1 MESLKNLELYGLK
14 SLFKFKPLK
23 SGDNKLYDNDSG
35 KKMIFDNNDLLKKS
49 SIIKIDFTTSNAF
62 ILFSDGELY
71 SKGKGDALGRKSYLN
86 EEKKQMQEVIFTY
99 NLGKKIIINDM
110 SCGYNHVLA
119 LTNDNQVYGWGE
131 NKYHQVTPRKSEKFI
146 ELPIIVNITPYMK
159 IFLLIAEKNSS
170 FAIGENN
177 KIISWGE
184 INKKGFSINGTKESD
199 NSNEFVKHDDVTKL
213 LSESIFKDTSNYTDA
228 FITSRKL
235 LYSKYN
241 IQYNENEEN
250 KNKINNLI
258 EQRKKLKDEYDK
270 RKKENENSAYN
281 EYKSNDKRIVS
292 LQELIKKLD
301 MKMTKFSKV
310 KDKLRKEVSRM
321 DEEITEQNS
330 DIFKNNKLI
339 EVVENDIENKYNE
352 IFQIFEN
359 NEDKIDNQLNNK
371 KNDEKFEN
379 ISPNSSGEVKKK
391 KAKKRF
397 SSLDQFENESEN
409 KDELLEIQKQIKNK
423 EIFKESLNKNLEF
436 ISSSLEMKEYERNK
450 LLQEIDK
457 VTEKENK
464 ILKGRYILDD
474 IIHLYKESRM
484 RKNNIDL
491 SNLDNQNNKK
501 NGIII
506 QKVNEVYS
514 ELMKLNK
521 ILDKNSINYLNTYKP
536 YSTLDDLLLESNK
549 ELIVVKDFL
558 ENINTQQGETIKNE
572 LKIIFELINEKI
584 NLMEQQNKMI
594 KIIYTLLNNL
604 NESDVKNYVQEKET
618 NEEVT
623 DNNDPNTLIMDEYKK
638 EKYYIYKNIIINLLK
653 ETYWFIEQEDQIV
666 IRNDDIP
673 AKEIKDYFKENEN
686 KKKIINERN
695 PNIPINN
702 ENFELYKYCSSYDYQ
717 NNIIPP
723 EKNNKSTYN
732 WNFDLGKREIDIE
745 KENKEKKE
753 RIKKE
758 REEKKNKLKEMK
770 QKEEEEE
777 LALKKYEEE
786 EMKKVYLEAKTRR
799 LQTKGK

>member
-270 RKKENENSAYN
+270 RKKENENSAFN

-301 MKMTKFSKV
+301 MKMTKFSKI

-339 EVVENDIENKYNE
+339 EEVENDIENKYNE
-352 IFQIFEN
+352 IIQTMEN
-359 NEDKIDNQLNNK
+359 NNNNELNIKINSDNL
-371 KNDEKFEN
+371 EN
-379 ISPNSSGEVKKK
+379 ISPNSSIDKKNFK
-391 KAKKRF
+391 RKKRL
-397 SSLDQFENESEN
+397 SNLEFENDSEI
-409 KDELLEIQKQIKNK
+409 KEVILEIQKQIKNK

-436 ISSSLEMKEYERNK
+436 ISSSLEMKEYERNT

-457 VTEKENK
+457 VTEKENQ
-464 ILKGRYILDD
+464 ILKERYILDD
-474 IIHLYKESRM
+474 IIHLYKENKM

-491 SNLDNQNNKK
+491 SNLDNQSNKK
-501 NGIII
+501 SGIIV
-506 QKVNEVYS
+506 QKVNEVYT

-594 KIIYTLLNNL
+594 KIFDTLLNNL

-618 NEEVT
+618 NDEVT
-623 DNNDPNTLIMDEYKK
+623 ESDPNTLIMDEYKK

-702 ENFELYKYCSSYDYQ
+702 ENFELYKYCSSYDYK
-717 NNIIPP
+717 NNLIPP

>member
-49 SIIKIDFTTSNAF
+49 SIIKIDFTNSNAF

-86 EEKKQMQEVIFTY
+86 EEKKQMEEVIFTY

-131 NKYHQVTPRKSEKFI
+131 NKHHQVTPRKNEKFI
-146 ELPIIVNITPYMK
+146 ELPIVVNITPYMK

-184 INKKGFSINGTKESD
+184 INKIGFSINGTKESD
-199 NSNEFVKHDDVTKL
+199 NSHEFVRHDDVTKL

-228 FITSRKL
+228 FIISRKL
-235 LYSKYN
+235 LHSKYN
-241 IQYNENEEN
+241 NQYNENEEN
-250 KNKINNLI
+250 KNKLNNLI

-270 RKKENENSAYN
+270 RKKENENSAFN

-301 MKMTKFSKV
+301 MKMTKFSKI

-339 EVVENDIENKYNE
+339 EEVEKDIENKYNE
-352 IFQIFEN
+352 IIQTMEN
-359 NEDKIDNQLNNK
+359 NNGDLNIKNNSDNL
-371 KNDEKFEN
+371 EN
-379 ISPNSSGEVKKK
+379 ISPNSSID
-391 KAKKRF
+391 KKRF
-397 SSLDQFENESEN
+397 NRKKRLSNLEFENDPEYKEV
-409 KDELLEIQKQIKNK
+409 LLEIQKQIKNK

-501 NGIII
+501 NGIIV

-549 ELIVVKDFL
+549 QLIVVKDFL

-594 KIIYTLLNNL
+594 KIFDTLLNNL

-618 NEEVT
+618 NDEVT
-623 DNNDPNTLIMDEYKK
+623 ENDPNTLIMDEYKK

-673 AKEIKDYFKENEN
+673 AKEIKEYFKENEN

-753 RIKKE
+753 RIEKE
-758 REEKKNKLKEMK
+758 REEKKKKLKEK
-770 QKEEEEE
+770 KKKEEEEE

-786 EMKKVYLEAKTRR
+786 EMKKVYLEAKMRR

>member
-1 MESLKNLELYGLK
+1 
-14 SLFKFKPLK
+14 
-23 SGDNKLYDNDSG
+23 
-35 KKMIFDNNDLLKKS
+35 
-49 SIIKIDFTTSNAF
+49 
-62 ILFSDGELY
+62 
-71 SKGKGDALGRKSYLN
+71 
-86 EEKKQMQEVIFTY
+86 
-99 NLGKKIIINDM
+99 
-110 SCGYNHVLA
+110 
-119 LTNDNQVYGWGE
+119 
-131 NKYHQVTPRKSEKFI
+131 
-146 ELPIIVNITPYMK
+146 
-159 IFLLIAEKNSS
+159 
-170 FAIGENN
+170 
-177 KIISWGE
+177 
-184 INKKGFSINGTKESD
+184 
-199 NSNEFVKHDDVTKL
+199 
-213 LSESIFKDTSNYTDA
+213 
-228 FITSRKL
+228 
-235 LYSKYN
+235 
-241 IQYNENEEN
+241 
-250 KNKINNLI
+250 
-258 EQRKKLKDEYDK
+258 
-270 RKKENENSAYN
+270 
-281 EYKSNDKRIVS
+281 
-292 LQELIKKLD
+292 
-301 MKMTKFSKV
+301 
-310 KDKLRKEVSRM
+310 
-321 DEEITEQNS
+321 
-330 DIFKNNKLI
+330 
-339 EVVENDIENKYNE
+339 
-352 IFQIFEN
+352 
-359 NEDKIDNQLNNK
+359 
-371 KNDEKFEN
+371 
-379 ISPNSSGEVKKK
+379 
-391 KAKKRF
+391 
-397 SSLDQFENESEN
+397 
-409 KDELLEIQKQIKNK
+409 
-423 EIFKESLNKNLEF
+423 
-436 ISSSLEMKEYERNK
+436 MKEYERNK

-501 NGIII
+501 NGIIV

-594 KIIYTLLNNL
+594 KIFYTLLNNL
-604 NESDVKNYVQEKET
+604 NENDVKNYVQQKET

-786 EMKKVYLEAKTRR
+786 EMKKVYLEAKMRR

>member
-1 MESLKNLELYGLK
+1 MESHKNYELYGLK

-23 SGDNKLYDNDSG
+23 LGDNKLYDNDSS
-35 KKMIFDNNDLLKKS
+35 KKMVFHNTDILKKS

-71 SKGKGDALGRKSYLN
+71 SKGKGEALGRKSYLN
-86 EEKKQMQEVIFTY
+86 EENKQMEEVIFSY
-99 NLGKKIIINDM
+99 NNIGKKIIINDI

-131 NKYHQVTPRKSEKFI
+131 NKHHQVTPRKNEKFI
-146 ELPIIVNITPYMK
+146 ELPIVVNITPYMK

-184 INKKGFSINGTKESD
+184 INKIGFSINGTKESD
-199 NSNEFVKHDDVTKL
+199 NSHEFVRHDDVTKL

-228 FITSRKL
+228 FIISRKL
-235 LYSKYN
+235 LHSKYN
-241 IQYNENEEN
+241 DQYNENEEN
-250 KNKINNLI
+250 KNKLNNLI

-270 RKKENENSAYN
+270 RKKENENSAFN

-301 MKMTKFSKV
+301 MKMTKFSKI

-339 EVVENDIENKYNE
+339 EEVENDIENKYNE
-352 IFQIFEN
+352 IIQTMEN
-359 NEDKIDNQLNNK
+359 NNNNELNIKINSDNL
-371 KNDEKFEN
+371 EN
-379 ISPNSSGEVKKK
+379 ISPNSSIDKKNFK
-391 KAKKRF
+391 RKKRL
-397 SSLDQFENESEN
+397 SNLEFENDSEI
-409 KDELLEIQKQIKNK
+409 KEVILEIQKQIKNK

-436 ISSSLEMKEYERNK
+436 ISSSLEMKEYERNT

-457 VTEKENK
+457 VTEKENQ
-464 ILKGRYILDD
+464 ILKERYILDD
-474 IIHLYKESRM
+474 IIHLYKENKM

-491 SNLDNQNNKK
+491 SNLDNQSNKK
-501 NGIII
+501 SGIIV
-506 QKVNEVYS
+506 QKVNEVYT

-549 ELIVVKDFL
+549 ELILVKDFL

-594 KIIYTLLNNL
+594 KIFDTLLNNL

-618 NEEVT
+618 NDEVT
-623 DNNDPNTLIMDEYKK
+623 ESDPNTLIMDEYKK

-673 AKEIKDYFKENEN
+673 AKEIKEYFKENEN

-702 ENFELYKYCSSYDYQ
+702 ENFELYKYCSSYDYK
-717 NNIIPP
+717 NNLIPP

>member
-1 MESLKNLELYGLK
+1 MESHKNYELYGLK

-23 SGDNKLYDNDSG
+23 LGDNKLYDNDSS
-35 KKMIFDNNDLLKKS
+35 KKMVFDNTDILKKS

-71 SKGKGDALGRKSYLN
+71 SKGKGEALGRKSYLN
-86 EEKKQMQEVIFTY
+86 EENKQMEEVIFSY
-99 NLGKKIIINDM
+99 NNIGKKIIINDI

-131 NKYHQVTPRKSEKFI
+131 NKHHQVTPRKNEKFI
-146 ELPIIVNITPYMK
+146 ELPIVVNITPYMK

-184 INKKGFSINGTKESD
+184 INKIGFSINGTKESD
-199 NSNEFVKHDDVTKL
+199 NSHEFVRHDDVTKL

-228 FITSRKL
+228 FIISRKL
-235 LYSKYN
+235 LHSKYN
-241 IQYNENEEN
+241 DQYNENEEN
-250 KNKINNLI
+250 KNKLNNLI

-270 RKKENENSAYN
+270 RKKENENSAFN

-301 MKMTKFSKV
+301 MKMTKFSKI

-339 EVVENDIENKYNE
+339 EEVEKDIENKYNE
-352 IFQIFEN
+352 IIQTMEN
-359 NEDKIDNQLNNK
+359 NNNNELNIKINSGYL
-371 KNDEKFEN
+371 EN
-379 ISPNSSGEVKKK
+379 ISPNSSIDKKNFK
-391 KAKKRF
+391 RKKRL
-397 SSLDQFENESEN
+397 SNLEFENDSEI
-409 KDELLEIQKQIKNK
+409 KEVILEIQKQIKNK

-436 ISSSLEMKEYERNK
+436 ISSSLEMKEYERNT

-457 VTEKENK
+457 VTEKENQ
-464 ILKGRYILDD
+464 ILKERYILDD
-474 IIHLYKESRM
+474 IIHLYKENKM

-491 SNLDNQNNKK
+491 SNLDNQSNKK
-501 NGIII
+501 SGIIV
-506 QKVNEVYS
+506 QKVNEVYT

-549 ELIVVKDFL
+549 ELILVKDFL

-594 KIIYTLLNNL
+594 KIFDTLLNNL

-618 NEEVT
+618 NDEVT
-623 DNNDPNTLIMDEYKK
+623 ENDPNTLIMDEYKK

-673 AKEIKDYFKENEN
+673 AKEIKEYFKENEN

-702 ENFELYKYCSSYDYQ
+702 ENFELYKYCSSYDYK
-717 NNIIPP
+717 NNLIPP

-753 RIKKE
+753 RIEKE
-758 REEKKNKLKEMK
+758 REEKKKKLKEK
-770 QKEEEEE
+770 KKKEEEEE

>member
-1 MESLKNLELYGLK
+1 MESHKNYELYGLK

-23 SGDNKLYDNDSG
+23 LGDNKLYDNDSS
-35 KKMIFDNNDLLKKS
+35 KKMVFDNTDILKKS

-71 SKGKGDALGRKSYLN
+71 SKGKGEALGRKSYLN
-86 EEKKQMQEVIFTY
+86 EENKQMEEVIFSY
-99 NLGKKIIINDM
+99 NNIGKKIIINDI

-131 NKYHQVTPRKSEKFI
+131 NKHHQVTPRKNEKFI
-146 ELPIIVNITPYMK
+146 ELPIVVNITPYMK

-184 INKKGFSINGTKESD
+184 INKIGFSINGTKESD
-199 NSNEFVKHDDVTKL
+199 NSHEFVRHDDVTKL

-228 FITSRKL
+228 FIISRKL
-235 LYSKYN
+235 LHSKYN
-241 IQYNENEEN
+241 DQYNENEEN
-250 KNKINNLI
+250 KNKLNNLI

-270 RKKENENSAYN
+270 RKKENENSAFN

-301 MKMTKFSKV
+301 MKMTKFSKI

-339 EVVENDIENKYNE
+339 EEVENDIENKYNE
-352 IFQIFEN
+352 IIQTMEN
-359 NEDKIDNQLNNK
+359 NNNNELNIKINSDNL
-371 KNDEKFEN
+371 EN
-379 ISPNSSGEVKKK
+379 ISPNSSIDKKNFK
-391 KAKKRF
+391 RKKRL
-397 SSLDQFENESEN
+397 SNLEFENDSEN
-409 KDELLEIQKQIKNK
+409 KEVILEIQKQIKNK

-436 ISSSLEMKEYERNK
+436 ISSSLEMKEYERNT

-457 VTEKENK
+457 VTEKENQ
-464 ILKGRYILDD
+464 ILKERYILDD
-474 IIHLYKESRM
+474 IIHLYKENKM

-491 SNLDNQNNKK
+491 SNLDNHNKK
-501 NGIII
+501 SGIIV
-506 QKVNEVYS
+506 QKVNEVYT

-549 ELIVVKDFL
+549 ELILVKDFL

-594 KIIYTLLNNL
+594 KIFDTLLNNL

-618 NEEVT
+618 NDEVT
-623 DNNDPNTLIMDEYKK
+623 ESDPNTLIMDEYKK

-673 AKEIKDYFKENEN
+673 AKEIKEYFKENEN

-702 ENFELYKYCSSYDYQ
+702 ENFELYKYCSSYDYK
-717 NNIIPP
+717 NNLIPP

-753 RIKKE
+753 RIEKE
-758 REEKKNKLKEMK
+758 REEKKKKLKEK
-770 QKEEEEE
+770 KKKEEEEE

>member
-1 MESLKNLELYGLK
+1 MESHKNYELYGLK

-23 SGDNKLYDNDSG
+23 LGDNKLYDNDSS
-35 KKMIFDNNDLLKKS
+35 KKMVFDNSDILKKS

-71 SKGKGDALGRKSYLN
+71 SKGKGEALGRKNYLN
-86 EEKKQMQEVIFTY
+86 EENKQMEEVIFSY
-99 NLGKKIIINDM
+99 NNIGKKIIINDI

-131 NKYHQVTPRKSEKFI
+131 NKHHQVTPRKNEKFI
-146 ELPIIVNITPYMK
+146 ELPIVVNITPYMK

-184 INKKGFSINGTKESD
+184 INKIGFSINGTKESD
-199 NSNEFVKHDDVTKL
+199 NSHEFVRHDDVTKL

-228 FITSRKL
+228 FIISRKL
-235 LYSKYN
+235 LHSKYN
-241 IQYNENEEN
+241 NQYNENEEN
-250 KNKINNLI
+250 KNKLNNLI

-270 RKKENENSAYN
+270 RKKENENSAFN

-301 MKMTKFSKV
+301 MKMTKFSKI

-339 EVVENDIENKYNE
+339 EEVEKDIENKYNE
-352 IFQIFEN
+352 IIQTMEN
-359 NEDKIDNQLNNK
+359 NNGDLNIKNNSDNL
-371 KNDEKFEN
+371 EN
-379 ISPNSSGEVKKK
+379 ISPNSSID
-391 KAKKRF
+391 KKRF
-397 SSLDQFENESEN
+397 NRKKRLSNLEFENDPEYKEV
-409 KDELLEIQKQIKNK
+409 LLEIQKQIKNK

-436 ISSSLEMKEYERNK
+436 ISSSLEMKEYERNS

-457 VTEKENK
+457 VTEKENQ
-464 ILKGRYILDD
+464 ILKERYILDD
-474 IIHLYKESRM
+474 IIHLYKENKM

-491 SNLDNQNNKK
+491 SNLDNQSNKK
-501 NGIII
+501 SGIIV
-506 QKVNEVYS
+506 QKVNEVYT

-549 ELIVVKDFL
+549 QLIVVKDFL

-594 KIIYTLLNNL
+594 KIFDTLLNNL

-618 NEEVT
+618 NDEVT
-623 DNNDPNTLIMDEYKK
+623 ENDPNTLIMDEYKK

-673 AKEIKDYFKENEN
+673 AKEIKEYFKENEN

-702 ENFELYKYCSSYDYQ
+702 ENFELYKYCSSYDYK
-717 NNIIPP
+717 NNLIPP

-753 RIKKE
+753 RIEKE
-758 REEKKNKLKEMK
+758 REEKKKKLKEK
-770 QKEEEEE
+770 KKKEEEEE

-786 EMKKVYLEAKTRR
+786 EMKKVYLEAKMRR

>member
-86 EEKKQMQEVIFTY
+86 EEKKQMEEVIFTY

-184 INKKGFSINGTKESD
+184 INKIGFSINGTKESD
-199 NSNEFVKHDDVTKL
+199 NSHEFVRHDDVTKL

-241 IQYNENEEN
+241 NQYNENEEN

-270 RKKENENSAYN
+270 RKKENENSGNN
-281 EYKSNDKRIVS
+281 EYKSNDKRIVT
-292 LQELIKKLD
+292 LQDLIKKLD
-301 MKMTKFSKV
+301 MKMSKFSKI

-339 EVVENDIENKYNE
+339 EEVEKDIENKYNE
-352 IFQIFEN
+352 IVINKEN
-359 NEDKIDNQLNNK
+359 NYENNKNKSKNNSEKISISSKENKKENNK
-371 KNDEKFEN
+371 KNN
-379 ISPNSSGEVKKK
+379 
-391 KAKKRF
+391 
-397 SSLDQFENESEN
+397 NEQNDNDNEY
-409 KDELLEIQKQIKNK
+409 KEEIQKQIKNK

-536 YSTLDDLLLESNK
+536 YST
-549 ELIVVKDFL
+549 
-558 ENINTQQGETIKNE
+558 
-572 LKIIFELINEKI
+572 
-584 NLMEQQNKMI
+584 
-594 KIIYTLLNNL
+594 
-604 NESDVKNYVQEKET
+604 
-618 NEEVT
+618 
-623 DNNDPNTLIMDEYKK
+623 
-638 EKYYIYKNIIINLLK
+638 
-653 ETYWFIEQEDQIV
+653 
-666 IRNDDIP
+666 
-673 AKEIKDYFKENEN
+673 
-686 KKKIINERN
+686 
-695 PNIPINN
+695 
-702 ENFELYKYCSSYDYQ
+702 
-717 NNIIPP
+717 
-723 EKNNKSTYN
+723 
-732 WNFDLGKREIDIE
+732 
-745 KENKEKKE
+745 
-753 RIKKE
+753 
-758 REEKKNKLKEMK
+758 
-770 QKEEEEE
+770 
-777 LALKKYEEE
+777 
-786 EMKKVYLEAKTRR
+786 
-799 LQTKGK
+799 

>member
-1 MESLKNLELYGLK
+1 MESHKNYELYGLK

-23 SGDNKLYDNDSG
+23 LGDNKLYDNDSS
-35 KKMIFDNNDLLKKS
+35 KKMVFDNTDILKKS

-71 SKGKGDALGRKSYLN
+71 SKGKGEALGRKNYLN
-86 EEKKQMQEVIFTY
+86 EENKQMEEVIFSY
-99 NLGKKIIINDM
+99 NNIGKKIIINDI

-131 NKYHQVTPRKSEKFI
+131 NKHHQVTPRKNEKFI
-146 ELPIIVNITPYMK
+146 ELPIVVNITPYMK

-184 INKKGFSINGTKESD
+184 INKIGFSINGTKESD
-199 NSNEFVKHDDVTKL
+199 NSHEFVRHDDVTKL

-228 FITSRKL
+228 FIISRKL
-235 LYSKYN
+235 LHSKYN
-241 IQYNENEEN
+241 NQYNENEEN
-250 KNKINNLI
+250 KNKLNNLI

-270 RKKENENSAYN
+270 RKKENENSAFN

-301 MKMTKFSKV
+301 MKMTKFSKI

-339 EVVENDIENKYNE
+339 EEVEKDIENKYNE
-352 IFQIFEN
+352 IIQTMEN
-359 NEDKIDNQLNNK
+359 NNGDLNIKNNSDNL
-371 KNDEKFEN
+371 EN
-379 ISPNSSGEVKKK
+379 ISPNSSID
-391 KAKKRF
+391 KKRF
-397 SSLDQFENESEN
+397 NRKKRLSNLEFENDPEYKEV
-409 KDELLEIQKQIKNK
+409 LLEIQKQIKNK

-436 ISSSLEMKEYERNK
+436 ISSSLEMKEYERNS

-457 VTEKENK
+457 VTEKENQ
-464 ILKGRYILDD
+464 ILKERYILDD
-474 IIHLYKESRM
+474 IIHLYKENKM

-491 SNLDNQNNKK
+491 SNLDNQSNKK
-501 NGIII
+501 SGIIV
-506 QKVNEVYS
+506 QKVNEVYT

-549 ELIVVKDFL
+549 QLIVVKDFL

-594 KIIYTLLNNL
+594 KIFDTLLNNL

-618 NEEVT
+618 NDEVT
-623 DNNDPNTLIMDEYKK
+623 ENDPNTLIMDEYKK

-673 AKEIKDYFKENEN
+673 AKEIKEYFKENEN

-702 ENFELYKYCSSYDYQ
+702 ENFELYKYCSSYDYK
-717 NNIIPP
+717 NNLIPP

-753 RIKKE
+753 RIEKE
-758 REEKKNKLKEMK
+758 REEKKKKLKEK
-770 QKEEEEE
+770 KKKEEEEE

-786 EMKKVYLEAKTRR
+786 EMKKVYLEAKMRR